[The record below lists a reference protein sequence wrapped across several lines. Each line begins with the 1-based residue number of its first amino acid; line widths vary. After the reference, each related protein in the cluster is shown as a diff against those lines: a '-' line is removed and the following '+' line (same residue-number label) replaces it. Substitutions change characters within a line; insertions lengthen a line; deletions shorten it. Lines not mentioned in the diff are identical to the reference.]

1 MLFYLL
7 LHKILPMTNNPTPNN
22 RYRVNKANHMEILD
36 MTHDGNNVDETRIV
50 LNNIFNDNGF
60 FHLTN

>member
-1 MLFYLL
+1 
-7 LHKILPMTNNPTPNN
+7 MTNNPTPNN